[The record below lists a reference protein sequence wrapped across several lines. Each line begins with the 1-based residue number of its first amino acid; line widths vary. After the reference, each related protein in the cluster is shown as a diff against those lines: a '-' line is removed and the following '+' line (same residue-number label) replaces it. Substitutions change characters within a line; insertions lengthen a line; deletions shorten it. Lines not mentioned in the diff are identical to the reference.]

1 MTFSIIVPV
10 YNGEKFIETSVNSA
24 LNQDYSGEYEIILLE
39 NGSTDNTSII
49 CDDYA
54 GKNSRIRSIHRG
66 KIGLYMAR
74 QEGIRASKGDY
85 IVALDADDFLRPEAL
100 STLDNYIRFLKD
112 KDYDPD
118 LIFYNA
124 ADMDDREVPFG
135 KFSFESKRT
144 YSGDDKKAFKDLL
157 CAGDSLNAMWIKC
170 IKRTIADVGIDKNGL
185 NYGEDLFQTA
195 VYVDKA
201 QEIAYLDKVLY
212 YYRDNSESLTSTYNK
227 AFMDNQEFVWSN
239 IDSIADKWGDPSYKT
254 QIDLRKTLT
263 CAIAVAKI
271 IYSDMA
277 MKEKKEKL
285 CSLMESDF
293 YRIYARRKL
302 PAWAPEED
310 VFVHGLMME
319 DEAEGALLH
328 NAWKYNFKKSVKKL
342 LKME

>member
-10 YNGEKFIETSVNSA
+10 YNGEKFIETSVDSA
-24 LNQDYSGEYEIILLE
+24 LGQDYPGEYEIILLE
-39 NGSTDNTSII
+39 NGSTDNTSVI
-49 CDDYA
+49 CDEYA
-54 GKNSRIRSIHRG
+54 RENSRIRTIHRG

-85 IVALDADDFLRPEAL
+85 IVALDADDYLRPEAL
-100 STLDNYIRFLKD
+100 SVLDKYIRRLQD
-112 KDYDPD
+112 KGYDPD

-124 ADMDDREVPFG
+124 AGMDNKGVPLG
-135 KFSFESKRT
+135 KFSFESDKT
-144 YSGDDKKAFKDLL
+144 YSGDGKKPFKDLV

-201 QEIAYLDKVLY
+201 QEIAYLNEVLY

-227 AFMDNQEFVWSN
+227 AFMDNQEFVWKN
-239 IDSIADKWGDPSYKT
+239 IDRIADKWGDSSYKT
-254 QIDLRKTLT
+254 QIDLRKSLT

-271 IYSDMA
+271 IYSDMT

-285 CSLMESDF
+285 CSFMESDF
-293 YRIYARRKL
+293 YHTYARRKL

-319 DEAEGALLH
+319 EEAEGALLH
-328 NAWKYNFKKSVKKL
+328 NAWKYDLKKCVKKL
-342 LKME
+342 LKMG